1 MKVSMQWL
9 GRYVDLTN
17 IKAEDLAD
25 KLTLAGLEVEGVD
38 PIAQG
43 TNLVIGEVVFCEAL
57 TVIVVVLFSAPN
69 NSTEGDT
76 FIVAVGSFS
85 SSPSLLPP
93 QEVNIHPINANKAM
107 NESLK

>member
-1 MKVSMQWL
+1 MKL
-9 GRYVDLTN
+9 R
-17 IKAEDLAD
+17 K
-25 KLTLAGLEVEGVD
+25 
-38 PIAQG
+38 
-43 TNLVIGEVVFCEAL
+43 
-57 TVIVVVLFSAPN
+57 
-69 NSTEGDT
+69 GDT